1 MCIKTEDYTHF
12 LCCSCCWSHC
22 ESVRAKL
29 FCFLTKMC
37 HKAVCKSA
45 FLNAPVSLHECRIQT
60 SVTWWCGESSP
71 LTQVQKV
78 DRTLCCV
85 QVLLFGRYTGDTT
98 LMSAVVLC
106 CLLIQ
111 SIQNDAQRLL
121 DRTLRGQRCRPWRF
135 SWACF
140 CMCDHFPAGGD
151 DGAAAGFGTESASS
165 RAWRELAG
173 SLCAV
178 ASVSPGESSRHRG
191 NHHQHHHDYQSSGDE
206 ANEDGEEDYI
216 AAAEAAIAAL
226 GSRVDSRCRSFRDCK
241 PLLIHNSSGTAAR
254 EFRRAPVQV
263 LQHSGLRWMAS
274 NY

>member
-1 MCIKTEDYTHF
+1 MCVY
-12 LCCSCCWSHC
+12 L
-22 ESVRAKL
+22 
-29 FCFLTKMC
+29 
-37 HKAVCKSA
+37 
-45 FLNAPVSLHECRIQT
+45 
-60 SVTWWCGESSP
+60 
-71 LTQVQKV
+71 
-78 DRTLCCV
+78 
-85 QVLLFGRYTGDTT
+85 
-98 LMSAVVLC
+98 
-106 CLLIQ
+106 
-111 SIQNDAQRLL
+111 
-121 DRTLRGQRCRPWRF
+121 
-135 SWACF
+135 
-140 CMCDHFPAGGD
+140 PAGGS
-151 DGAAAGFGTESASS
+151 DGSAAGFGTESASS

-263 LQHSGLRWMAS
+263 QRRSLLDIDCQRGGPGVQSSGSYTGILVVFWSTLRMAATDSDGLLFLCLHGLQKMS
-274 NY
+274 